1 MIYIMDIIRYI
12 PLNNFKFI
20 KSLLERGLNNF
31 GGWEYFI
38 NKMFNL

>member
-1 MIYIMDIIRYI
+1 MDIIRYI

-20 KSLLERGLNNF
+20 KSLLERAVSSF
-31 GGWEYFI
+31 GGWEYFM